1 MKNKF
6 IYLIFTSILLSFAFA
21 TSSLRSLVLPGW
33 GELNEF
39 NILSNDKKLDNIEY
53 IKDRSR
59 AIMIT
64 EGIIWISLMISNELS
79 SSYENDFK
87 LLGQSNAGVD
97 WSSINND
104 EFAKY
109 AANVGNFDSFLDYND
124 ERRLNTLSTYNEGEG
139 YEWDWNSSSNRLR
152 YDKLRNR
159 SEKLGKF
166 SDYMVASLLINR
178 IVSAFDV
185 LSIKKNH
192 GRMISFDVESNDK
205 LKLNF
210 NYHF

>member
-6 IYLIFTSILLSFAFA
+6 IYIIFTCILLSFAFS
-21 TSSLRSLVLPGW
+21 TSSLRSLIFPGW

-39 NILSNDKKLDNIEY
+39 NILSKDKKLDNIEY
-53 IKDRSR
+53 IKDRSK

-64 EGIIWISLMISNELS
+64 EGIIWISLMVSNELS
-79 SSYENDFK
+79 SSYKNDFK
-87 LLGQSNAGVD
+87 LLGQNNAGVD
-97 WSSINND
+97 WSSINNG

-109 AANVGNFDSFLDYND
+109 AANVGNFDSFEAYND
-124 ERRLNTLSTYNEGEG
+124 ERIVNYLSTYDEGEG
-139 YEWDWNSSSNRLR
+139 YEWEWNSNSNRLR

-159 SEKLGKF
+159 SEKLEKL

-192 GRMISFDVESNDK
+192 GRMISVDIDYNDN